1 LREAFP
7 EHHFRRQVPIRHFI
21 ADFASHRTRL
31 VIEVD
36 GGQHSQARDAERTK
50 VIENEGY
57 RVVRFWNNWVLG
69 SPDGVWTVIE
79 AALRERCAETPLPS
93 MGRGRGGVVDDVERV
108 SEITPTQ
115 PSPIEGEG

>member
-57 RVVRFWNNWVLG
+57 RVVRFWNN
-69 SPDGVWTVIE
+69 
-79 AALRERCAETPLPS
+79 
-93 MGRGRGGVVDDVERV
+93 
-108 SEITPTQ
+108 
-115 PSPIEGEG
+115 